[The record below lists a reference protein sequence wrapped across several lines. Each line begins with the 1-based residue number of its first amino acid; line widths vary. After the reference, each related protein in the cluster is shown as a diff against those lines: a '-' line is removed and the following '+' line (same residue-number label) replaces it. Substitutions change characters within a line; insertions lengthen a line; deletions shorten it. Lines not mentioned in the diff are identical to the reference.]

1 MPKALK
7 PLCHLLRAHPYVSVF
22 FSVFGHFRAVCRPP
36 IRRRRALAR
45 GGGVLLST
53 LLVVAVAVAVDVIV
67 EMEKPHENGI
77 GDRETTANER
87 CMNANARLA

>member
-1 MPKALK
+1 MPFAVLQFGANARWKSYKA
-7 PLCHLLRAHPYVSVF
+7 AE
-22 FSVFGHFRAVCRPP
+22 G
-36 IRRRRALAR
+36 R
-45 GGGVLLST
+45 GGGVLLPT
-53 LLVVAVAVAVDVIV
+53 LLVVAIAVAIAVDVIV

>member
-1 MPKALK
+1 MPFAVLQFGANARWKSYKA
-7 PLCHLLRAHPYVSVF
+7 AE
-22 FSVFGHFRAVCRPP
+22 
-36 IRRRRALAR
+36 AR

-53 LLVVAVAVAVDVIV
+53 LLVVAVDVIV